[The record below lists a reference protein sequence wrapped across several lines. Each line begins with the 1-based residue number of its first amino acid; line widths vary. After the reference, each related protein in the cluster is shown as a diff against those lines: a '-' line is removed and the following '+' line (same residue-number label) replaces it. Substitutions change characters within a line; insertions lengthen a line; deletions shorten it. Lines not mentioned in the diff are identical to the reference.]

1 MTGCSVQFVS
11 SVSIFSRIFIKG
23 YGFLSFVK
31 NLGGNIGKNISKS
44 LSVNI
49 PQNFLIM
56 PHILRHMHL
65 NFLQKESF
73 KKQQKQ
79 LVI

>member
-1 MTGCSVQFVS
+1 MFSSISQFS
-11 SVSIFSRIFIKG
+11 FNFSRIFIKC

-31 NLGGNIGKNISKS
+31 NLGENIGKNVSKS

-49 PQNFLIM
+49 PKNFLIM
-56 PHILRHMHL
+56 PHILQQMHL
-65 NFLQKESF
+65 NLLQKESF